1 MAVGCHFRS
10 GECLHD
16 SALKKIWTKSAE
28 RKVSKPHCQLMK
40 RGDNTTLAQKAAR
53 QHWSINQYLINM
65 PSVQIEDNH
74 KVLLYMILILILYM
88 IAIVQTLNCVLR
100 RAMHIITSVLTISP
114 PSRILNNSGF
124 RSLSIIR
131 AGFPALAWLPGNGEG
146 TGTNSDSYFYKRLP
160 NMEQA
165 VTSTSLYPFSFN
177 LCLKCQQFLDFT
189 WSLVD
194 VSACRVPEMLL
205 ERSDLSWE
213 ASAALDSL
221 SGSPSGPSLP
231 LSSSENTLTGR
242 NTRRAF
248 GKLGS
253 RWVFPRYQQDLKHG
267 FQGIWCVGSIFG
279 TGAGI
284 TAFLFLI
291 FNSIREKWERD

>member
-10 GECLHD
+10 GECLRD

-74 KVLLYMILILILYM
+74 KVLLYMIRILILYM

-100 RAMHIITSVLTISP
+100 RAVHIITSVLTISP

-146 TGTNSDSYFYKRLP
+146 TGTNSDSYFYKHG
-160 NMEQA
+160 
-165 VTSTSLYPFSFN
+165 TGSDFN
-177 LCLKCQQFLDFT
+177 QL
-189 WSLVD
+189 
-194 VSACRVPEMLL
+194 
-205 ERSDLSWE
+205 
-213 ASAALDSL
+213 
-221 SGSPSGPSLP
+221 
-231 LSSSENTLTGR
+231 
-242 NTRRAF
+242 
-248 GKLGS
+248 
-253 RWVFPRYQQDLKHG
+253 
-267 FQGIWCVGSIFG
+267 ISIF
-279 TGAGI
+279 
-284 TAFLFLI
+284 L
-291 FNSIREKWERD
+291 

>member
-10 GECLHD
+10 GECLRD

-131 AGFPALAWLPGNGEG
+131 AGFPALARLPGNGEA
-146 TGTNSDSYFYKRLP
+146 TGTNSDSYFYKTWNRQWLQP
-160 NMEQA
+160 AYIHFPLIFVLSVNNWL
-165 VTSTSLYPFSFN
+165 S
-177 LCLKCQQFLDFT
+177 FT

>member
-100 RAMHIITSVLTISP
+100 RAVHIITSVLTISP

-131 AGFPALAWLPGNGEG
+131 AGFPALAWLPGNGEA
-146 TGTNSDSYFYKRLP
+146 TGTNSDSYFYKTWNRQWLQP
-160 NMEQA
+160 AYIHFPLICVLSVNNWL
-165 VTSTSLYPFSFN
+165 S
-177 LCLKCQQFLDFT
+177 FT
-189 WSLVD
+189 WCLVD

-205 ERSDLSWE
+205 EQSDLSWE